1 MKIRIITHAPFPE
14 GLATTNR
21 VFYHAK
27 GLAANGVDVK
37 IYIAL
42 PTERPESVANPA
54 PTGNYKGI
62 DFEYSGG
69 ETVRSRSSFRRKY
82 NYLTFPIKAAIKA
95 LKDKPD
101 AVVMISYSSVYV
113 LLITKLIFLLAGMR
127 FIVEET
133 ELPLI
138 VNRNYG
144 IYKLRNDFLKLF
156 LFKNLDGFLVI
167 SYELKKIYSKLV
179 SKKCPIVLIPVI
191 VDVDDIYR
199 EGVPRTRNIVYTG
212 PLHQKKDGILTIIKS
227 FSAIAGEY
235 PEVNLVCTGSIEHSA
250 DRDKVKEELAKSKF
264 RDRIIMKGF
273 VSRTEMIDLLNSA
286 VCLVLA
292 KPSSDQA
299 DTCFPTKLG
308 EYLSTGNPIAVTSTG
323 EIPLYLKDGENAYI
337 SEPDSV
343 DSYTQKL
350 RELLSDPDKA
360 IRIGEEGKKV
370 AGEKFN
376 YKEIAKKVISLVE
389 NGK

>member
-54 PTGNYKGI
+54 PAGNYKGI

-69 ETVRSRSSFRRKY
+69 ETVRSRSYFRRKY
-82 NYLTFPIKAAIKA
+82 NYLTFPIKAAFKA

-113 LLITKLIFLLAGMR
+113 LLITKLIFLLAGMK

-167 SYELKKIYSKLV
+167 SYELEKIYSKLV

-199 EGVPRTRNIVYTG
+199 GSVPRTRNIVYTG

-360 IRIGEEGKKV
+360 KRIGEEGKKV

-376 YKEIAKKVISLVE
+376 YKEIAKKVISLIE